1 MIVVIADDISGAA
14 EIAAVGKRSGLKAQ
28 VQTRFDPT
36 ESVNLIAVD
45 TDTRSGTRQQAQ
57 ERITALADRLRSA
70 DIDWCFKKVDSL
82 LRGHV
87 CIEIA
92 ALMNS
97 LGKRQ
102 TILAPANPSRGRTI
116 MHGQYLINNQ
126 PLDQTDFARDTEYP
140 AKSCRITELLSG
152 PVYVAAVQENDL
164 PRDGIVVGQAESRK
178 HLEHWALQVHDEVLP
193 AGGADFFRALLETT
207 PNLRRIAN
215 DQTPVM
221 SNETAF
227 FVCGSGSETSRQ
239 AVSRAKTSGV
249 LVCPMPDA
257 LYNQSVSDNRTLIRQ
272 WAEDIVAAL
281 TQGDHVIVA
290 IVQPVV
296 SDAQLALHVR
306 TQTAVMVQHVLGKI
320 DIRELLIEGGAT
332 GRAIL
337 DRMGWQRLNVIGE
350 YGPGIVKMQVLGH
363 QDQIVTLK
371 PGSYPWPEELLGGNK
386 T

>member
-14 EIAAVGKRSGLKAQ
+14 EIAAVGKRSGLMAQ

-36 ESVNLIAVD
+36 ASVHLVAVD
-45 TDTRSGTRQQAQ
+45 TDTRSGTRQEAQ

-70 DIDWCFKKVDSL
+70 DIDWCFKKVDSV

-87 CIEIA
+87 CVELA
-92 ALMNS
+92 ALMNG

-102 TILAPANPSRGRTI
+102 TILAPANPSMGRTI
-116 MHGQYLINNQ
+116 MHGQYLIDNQ
-126 PLDQTDFARDTEYP
+126 PLDQTDFAHDPEYP
-140 AKSCRITELLSG
+140 AKSCRIADLLSG
-152 PVYVAAVQENDL
+152 SVYVAAVPDNDL
-164 PRDGIVVGQAESRK
+164 PRDGIVVGQAESRE

-193 AGGADFFRALLETT
+193 AGGADFFRVLLKAT
-207 PNLRRIAN
+207 PNLRWLAN

-221 SNETAF
+221 SKETAF
-227 FVCGSGSETSRQ
+227 FICGSGSETSRQ
-239 AVSRAKTSGV
+239 AVTRAKTSGV

-257 LYNQSVSDNRTLIRQ
+257 LYNQSLSDNGTLIRQ
-272 WAEDIVAAL
+272 WAEDIMAAL
-281 TQGDHVIVA
+281 AQGDRVVAA

-296 SDAQLALHVR
+296 FDARLALHVR

-320 DIRELLIEGGAT
+320 EIRELLIEGGAT

-363 QDQIVTLK
+363 QNQIVTLK

>member
-57 ERITALADRLRSA
+57 ERITTLADRLRSA

-87 CIEIA
+87 CIELA

-126 PLDQTDFARDTEYP
+126 PLDRTDFARDPEYP

-152 PVYVAAVQENDL
+152 PVYVAAVQESDL
-164 PRDGIVVGQAESRK
+164 PRDGIVVGQAESRE

-193 AGGADFFRALLETT
+193 AGGADFFQALLEATQ
-207 PNLRRIAN
+207 NLRRIAN

-239 AVSRAKTSGV
+239 AVTRAKASGIS
-249 LVCPMPDA
+249 VCPMPDA
-257 LYNQSVSDNRTLIRQ
+257 LYNQSLTDNGILIRQ
-272 WAEDIVAAL
+272 WAKDIVAAL
-281 TQGDHVIVA
+281 AKGDRVVA
-290 IVQPVV
+290 AIIQPVV
-296 SDAQLALHVR
+296 SDARLALHIR

-337 DRMGWQRLNVIGE
+337 DRMGWQRFNVIGE